1 MPPPCGKREGARP
14 GAKGQSRGD
23 VHVMTERDPVR
34 DVPMCAGPGT
44 GGQNDACAGLV
55 GPPDRAWPDAAA
67 LRGVHAVAGVSFD
80 VPRGRITGLIGPNGV
95 GKPVTE
101 L

>member
-1 MPPPCGKREGARP
+1 GKREGARP

-44 GGQNDACAGLV
+44 AGRMTPVLAWSAHLTEPGQTLLRCARFYRV
-55 GPPDRAWPDAAA
+55 G
-67 LRGVHAVAGVSFD
+67 
-80 VPRGRITGLIGPNGV
+80 PRGRGDGSRRGGGSSGRGPGWP
-95 GKPVTE
+95 GAGRWGPGG
-101 L
+101 